1 MPTYN
6 IRVKVAYYD
15 VEAKNKQKA
24 AGVFSKMDLNDGD
37 VTEYEIYSVS
47 SKRRV

>member
-1 MPTYN
+1 MSTYN
-6 IRVKVAYYD
+6 VRVKVVYHD
-15 VEAKNKQKA
+15 VKAMNKQKA

-37 VTEYEIYSVS
+37 VTEYEMYEVS